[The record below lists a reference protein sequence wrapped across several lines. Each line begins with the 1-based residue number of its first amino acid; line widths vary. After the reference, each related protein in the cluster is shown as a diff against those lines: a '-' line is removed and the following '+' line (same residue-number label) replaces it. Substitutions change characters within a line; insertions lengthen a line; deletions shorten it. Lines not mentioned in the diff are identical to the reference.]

1 MSCSGNAILFWG
13 LIDAELV
20 SPARNRPLCPQRL
33 RMRLR
38 VYAHGMR
45 LLRYDLPRQVLISL
59 LAAMAVT
66 AAIGWLISVLDQVTP
81 EEIAK
86 AEVRG
91 EREGRL
97 DGYEAAFE
105 RGRLDGAGRAQLA
118 LPELLASGDPADA
131 LRRSYEF
138 SWNAAIDLALHTA
151 KRNKLEVE
159 SAFESWEALR
169 Q

>member
-1 MSCSGNAILFWG
+1 
-13 LIDAELV
+13 
-20 SPARNRPLCPQRL
+20 
-33 RMRLR
+33 
-38 VYAHGMR
+38 MR
-45 LLRYDLPRQVLISL
+45 LLRYDLPRQVLIAF

-86 AEVRG
+86 AEIRG
-91 EREGRL
+91 QREGRI

-118 LPELLASGDPADA
+118 LSELLAAGDPEDGF
-131 LRRSYEF
+131 RRSYDF
-138 SWNAAIDLALHTA
+138 AWNDAIGRALNDA

-159 SAFESWEALR
+159 SVFQEWEALR
-169 Q
+169 R